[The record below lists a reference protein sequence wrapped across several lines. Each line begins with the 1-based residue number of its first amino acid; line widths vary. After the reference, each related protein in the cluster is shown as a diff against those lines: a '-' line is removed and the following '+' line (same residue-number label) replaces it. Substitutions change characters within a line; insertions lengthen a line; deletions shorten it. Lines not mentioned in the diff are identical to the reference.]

1 MHIFSSHATTMK
13 VSQLCRLTFGVVSFV
28 LLSSA
33 AFAQSGSTTTTTAEN
48 FNNVGSSGSL
58 FEKIGVGARAAG
70 MGGAFSAL
78 ADDISA
84 LYWNPAGIAR
94 LKGVNTSA
102 TYTAYFGGINHNFI
116 GAVLPISDRYRFGV
130 SLIVLDNGALQKS
143 TIQKDINAGT
153 FNANDLAF
161 GITIAGA
168 MTDRFSFGATIK
180 YIRSTILDLSADGI
194 GFDAGSLYQTDFYH
208 LKISLALTNLGPDRN
223 FQGNSLSI
231 VARDNSI
238 NSTSRGLDALLVTS
252 NFSLPLSF
260 RIGLA
265 TDVFQGQMEDQK
277 LNVAFDFAAH
287 SDGPETY
294 NIGGEYIWN
303 DIIALRA
310 GYGFNQDQLGL
321 GLGAGFKYKTED
333 FLGTIDYGINTTKNL
348 GLIHR
353 ISVSA
358 AFQ

>member
-1 MHIFSSHATTMK
+1 MRNFSSHVITMK
-13 VSQLCRLTFGVVSFV
+13 VLQLCRLSLG
-28 LLSSA
+28 
-33 AFAQSGSTTTTTAEN
+33 FACFLFLPGAIIAQTGTTTATTAPN

-84 LYWNPAGIAR
+84 LFWNPAGIAR
-94 LKGVNTSA
+94 LKGDNVSA
-102 TYTAYFGGINHNFI
+102 TYTAWFGGISHNFI

-143 TIQKDINAGT
+143 TIQKDVNGGT
-153 FNANDLAF
+153 FNANDMAF

-180 YIRSTILDLSADGI
+180 YIRSSIVDLSADGI
-194 GFDAGSLYQTDFYH
+194 AFDAGSLYQTDFYH
-208 LKISLALTNLGPDRN
+208 MKISLALTNLGPDRS

-231 VARDNSI
+231 VAQDNTI
-238 NSTSRGLDALLVTS
+238 NTTSRGLDALLVTS

-260 RIGLA
+260 RIGVG
-265 TDVFQGQMEDQK
+265 TDVFQGTFDDQK

-294 NIGGEYIWN
+294 NIGGEYVWN
-303 DIIALRA
+303 DILAIRA

-333 FLGTIDYGINTTKNL
+333 FLGTIDYGINTTKDF